1 MGVKYIAGNKDTVG
15 LFMRP
20 QGYAYPVGLSA
31 GSLSVD
37 YLVVAGGG
45 GGGTYFCA
53 GGGGAGGLRTGSS
66 TLSQGSSSTVTIGG
80 GGPGAASS
88 PAAWSGPCREFGA
101 RFCAGRLYL
110 RPTPHQRH
118 LRHWCAR

>member
-20 QGYAYPVGLSA
+20 QGYSFPVGLSA

-53 GGGGAGGLRTGSS
+53 GGGGANVFICTAPVL
-66 TLSQGSSSTVTIGG
+66 
-80 GGPGAASS
+80 
-88 PAAWSGPCREFGA
+88 F
-101 RFCAGRLYL
+101 
-110 RPTPHQRH
+110 
-118 LRHWCAR
+118 